1 MSDETSLLRPLHGV
15 RVLDVSGLGPG
26 PFCSML
32 LSDYGAEVVAV
43 ERPDPEPFDPSPFFS
58 RGKRSVVVDIRAPG
72 GTDVVRRL
80 ARTADVFIESYR
92 PGTMERR
99 GLGPSVLMSQNPR
112 LVYARITGF
121 GQSGP
126 YAHRAGH
133 DVNFI
138 AAAGVLGAI
147 GTERPVPPQ
156 NILGDFAAGS
166 LTAAVG
172 ILLALLERGRSGKGQ
187 IVDAAMV
194 DGAAMLLAGQL
205 AEYAAGTWRGLG
217 HSMLSGNAPFYGV
230 YECADGRW
238 FAVGAIEE
246 RFYQNLVTALG
257 LDAEELR
264 GLGDRHDQAC
274 WPALRQR
281 IATAFAEKPREY
293 WVRAFSQV
301 DGCGTP
307 VLGLDELA
315 ADPHLSER
323 GTFVN
328 RDGVLEARPAPRL
341 SRDPWRLAPRVPE
354 RGADTGAVLAEAGFA
369 EHELMALVTA
379 GVLLGPVPGTRH
391 DAPGPAGEA
400 ALPRYNKQC

>member
-1 MSDETSLLRPLHGV
+1 MIDEPRSPGPLHGV

-32 LSDYGAEVVAV
+32 LADYGAKVVAV

-58 RGKRSVVVDIRAPG
+58 RGKRSVVIDLRAPG
-72 GTDVVRRL
+72 GPDVVRRL

-99 GLGPSVLMSQNPR
+99 GLGPSVLMSENPR

-138 AAAGVLGAI
+138 AAAGALGAI
-147 GTERPVPPQ
+147 GTDRPTPPL

-166 LTAAVG
+166 LTAAMG
-172 ILLALLERGRSGKGQ
+172 ILLALLERDRSGSGQ
-187 IVDAAMV
+187 VVDAAMV
-194 DGAAMLLAGQL
+194 DGAAMLLAGQF
-205 AEYAAGTWRGLG
+205 AEYAAGAWHGLG

-230 YECADGRW
+230 YECADGQW

-246 RFYQNLVTALG
+246 RFYQNLIKALG
-257 LDAEELR
+257 LDAQELR
-264 GLGDRHDQAC
+264 SLGDRHDQAC

-281 IATAFAEKPREY
+281 IAAAFARKPREY
-293 WVRAFSQV
+293 WAEVFSQV
-301 DGCGTP
+301 DGCGTA

-315 ADPHLSER
+315 ADPHLRER
-323 GTFVN
+323 GTVVAY
-328 RDGVLEARPAPRL
+328 DGVLQALPAPRL
-341 SRDPWRLAPRVPE
+341 SRNPWRLAPRVRE
-354 RGADTGAVLAEAGFA
+354 RGADTAAVLAEAGFA
-369 EHELMALVTA
+369 DDEVMALVTA
-379 GVLLGPVPGTRH
+379 GVLPGAVPGS
-391 DAPGPAGEA
+391 PS
-400 ALPRYNKQC
+400 